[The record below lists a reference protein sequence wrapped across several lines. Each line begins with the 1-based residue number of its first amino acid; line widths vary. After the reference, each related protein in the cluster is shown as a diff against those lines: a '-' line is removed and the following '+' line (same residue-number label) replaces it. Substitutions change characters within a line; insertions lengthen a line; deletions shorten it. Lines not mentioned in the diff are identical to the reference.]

1 MSIPY
6 RRCRTGIVLFSVT
19 GFIISGGVYIGHPE
33 ARAADFFGVDWL
45 LGLLLVVGAYP
56 LLGMLAFWQA
66 EKSQTRCIVILLGA
80 LGVGL
85 IGLFAGYMTI
95 ANWASLFSIFWLM
108 GYAAYQWVVVAM
120 LALILIFMSL
130 VSRYSK

>member
-1 MSIPY
+1 MTGTLY
-6 RRCRTGIVLFSVT
+6 RRCRVGLILFSTVS
-19 GFIISGGVYIGHPE
+19 FFLAGGIFIGHPE
-33 ARAADFFGVDWL
+33 TKSDFSAVDRL

-66 EKSQTRCIVILLGA
+66 EKSRARCIVILLGA

-95 ANWASLFSIFWLM
+95 ASWSSLFSVFWIM
-108 GYAAYQWVVVAM
+108 GYAAYQWMVVAM